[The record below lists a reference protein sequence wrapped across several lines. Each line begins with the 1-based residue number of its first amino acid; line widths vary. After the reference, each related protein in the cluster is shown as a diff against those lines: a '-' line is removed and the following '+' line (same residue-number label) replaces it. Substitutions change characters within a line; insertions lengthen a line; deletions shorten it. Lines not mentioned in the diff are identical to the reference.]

1 MIKILSVKVEQ
12 LIEIL
17 VGNFTVLKR
26 LNEAKRKSKR
36 CFLELSLKQFM
47 SRSPHII
54 ISVDVL

>member
-1 MIKILSVKVEQ
+1 MIKILSIKVQQ

-26 LNEAKRKSKR
+26 LNEAKRESKR
-36 CFLELSLKQFM
+36 YFLELSLKQFM
-47 SRSPHII
+47 LRSPHIF